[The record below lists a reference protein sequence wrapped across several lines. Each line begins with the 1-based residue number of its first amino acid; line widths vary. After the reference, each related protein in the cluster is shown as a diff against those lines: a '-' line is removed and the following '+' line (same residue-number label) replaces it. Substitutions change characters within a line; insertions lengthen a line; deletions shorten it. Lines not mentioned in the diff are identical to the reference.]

1 MAFMSGSP
9 VLTDEKFD
17 EQTREARGGGGG
29 GTGAPQGYGG
39 GPGGSGGPFAS
50 YSTMTVGGT
59 ITATAVLMILLVGSA
74 AYGWS
79 LVTPAQPVVNATT
92 GAVTYPMPSFPAW
105 MFGVLIGAM
114 VLGLVTS
121 FVPKAARITAPLYA
135 LGYGLFLGAISSMYN
150 LYYNGIVTQAVFA
163 TLGIFTAMLVLYAT
177 RIIKVTNKFVMI
189 VVGATAG
196 IFLMYLFAM
205 IASLFG
211 AKVSFLSDGSPLA
224 IVISVGIIIVA
235 ALNLAIDFAF
245 IERSVQHGAPKYMEW
260 YAAFGITVTLIWI
273 YLEVLRLLAM
283 LNRN

>member
-17 EQTREARGGGGG
+17 EQTREARGGGA
-29 GTGAPQGYGG
+29 GTTARQPGYGG
-39 GPGGSGGPFAS
+39 GPGGGGGPLAG
-50 YSTMTVGGT
+50 YATMTIGGT
-59 ITATAVLMILLVGSA
+59 ITANAVLMILLVGSA

-79 LVTPAQPVVNATT
+79 LVTPAQPVVNELT
-92 GAVTYPMPSFPAW
+92 GVITYPMPSFPVW
-105 MFGVLIGAM
+105 MWGVLLGAFA
-114 VLGLVTS
+114 LGMVTS
-121 FVPKAARITAPLYA
+121 FVPKAARITAPLYC
-135 LGYGLFLGAISSMYN
+135 LGYGLFLGALSSIYN

-163 TLGIFTAMLVLYAT
+163 TIGIFTAMLILYAT

-189 VVGATAG
+189 VVGATFG
-196 IFLMYLFAM
+196 IFLMYMFAM

-211 AKVSFLSDGSPLA
+211 AKVSFLNDGSPLA
-224 IVISVGIIIVA
+224 ILISVGIIIVA

-245 IERSVQHGAPKYMEW
+245 IEKASAAGAPKYMEW

>member
-9 VLTDEKFD
+9 VLTDKKFD

-29 GTGAPQGYGG
+29 PATPQGYGG
-39 GPGGSGGPFAS
+39 GPGGGGPSAS

-79 LVTPAQPVVNATT
+79 LVTPAQPVVNTVT
-92 GAVTYPMPSFPAW
+92 GVIEYPTPSFPAW
-105 MFGVLIGAM
+105 MWGVLIVAM

-121 FVPKAARITAPLYA
+121 FVPKAARITAPLYC
-135 LGYGLFLGAISSMYN
+135 LGYGLFLGAISSIYN
-150 LYYNGIVTQAVFA
+150 LYFNGIVTQAVFA

-189 VVGATAG
+189 VVAATFG

-205 IASLFG
+205 VASLFG
-211 AKVSFLSDGSPLA
+211 AKVNFLNDGSPLA
-224 IVISVGIIIVA
+224 IGISVVIIIVA

-245 IERSVQHGAPKYMEW
+245 IEKASAAGAPKYMEW
-260 YAAFGITVTLIWI
+260 YGAFGVTVTLIWI